1 MCYCSQF
8 KEVTTIHR
16 IQVSTTTG
24 VSWVHDV
31 ITCADF
37 YDYRL
42 RGLGMVGGQI
52 LAFSTDLRRRPY
64 NTLALPCKCVM
75 YLVVCYGTTVQVCD
89 VPGSMLSH
97 YRASV

>member
-37 YDYRL
+37 MTIAYGVWAWWGVKFWPSPL
-42 RGLGMVGGQI
+42 TCVVAL
-52 LAFSTDLRRRPY
+52 T
-64 NTLALPCKCVM
+64 TLW
-75 YLVVCYGTTVQVCD
+75 
-89 VPGSMLSH
+89 H

>member
-42 RGLGMVGGQI
+42 RGLGVVGVKFWPSP
-52 LAFSTDLRRRPY
+52 LTCVVALT
-64 NTLALPCKCVM
+64 TLW
-75 YLVVCYGTTVQVCD
+75 
-89 VPGSMLSH
+89 H